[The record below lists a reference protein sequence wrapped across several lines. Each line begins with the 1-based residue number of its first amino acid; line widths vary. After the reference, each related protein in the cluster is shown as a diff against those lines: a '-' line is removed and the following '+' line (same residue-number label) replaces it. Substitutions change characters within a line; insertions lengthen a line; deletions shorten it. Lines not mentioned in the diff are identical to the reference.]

1 MTLGT
6 HKFVG
11 KKVILRISG
20 RICET
25 PKELF
30 SSNLAREIIQR
41 YLNDLQERNAH
52 ALQIFKHSVITEEDI
67 DKLIEILIYL
77 QNLSINLIP
86 QIVDGSENFIK
97 HIDALEEFVDGLYN
111 YWRRFERFIMC
122 ESEGDS
128 SDDRPYRTFNRTI
141 ETLMHLIRAIYR
153 DIKENITGKHPNI
166 YRQVFAGAEFATIA
180 VPNYINLQSEYK
192 DRLKGV
198 PVIRQV
204 LLYPPLIL
212 NPPMNKRRGNF
223 IKVDENPWPYIQFRE
238 EEWFCYPAMVGA
250 KLILVYI
257 RENFLGLGLSMCN
270 LFKIAR
276 KEDTQRNP
284 DAIFFYGVDKCDLDK
299 FGLENP
305 LIFFHD
311 KKNNL
316 MVGAVPSDPEY
327 GYFGYLKKTLLTL
340 HNVLILQENNMPFHG
355 ALIQLVMRGG
365 KKVNILMMGDSGA
378 GKSET
383 LQAFRRLANKYIQ
396 DLVVVADDMG
406 SLQIS
411 KEGNIIGYGT
421 EIGAFLRL
429 DDLHPGYAF
438 QQMDRAIIMSPGQ
451 VNARIILP
459 VATYNQVMEGVPI
472 HYILYV
478 NNYERVDPHNGY
490 PILDQFLEPEV
501 AFRVFSQGKVM
512 SKGTTSTKGIVQN
525 YFANI
530 FGPPQYK
537 EVHDRI
543 SMRFLTQA
551 LKGGVYVGQIR
562 TQLGIIGMEQ
572 DGPELAATTL
582 LEKFC
587 S

>member
-11 KKVILRISG
+11 NKVILRISG

-52 ALQIFKHSVITEEDI
+52 SLQIFEHSVITEEDI

-180 VPNYINLQSEYK
+180 VPNNINLQSEYK

-257 RENFLGLGLSMCN
+257 RENFLELGLSMCN
-270 LFKIAR
+270 LFKVAR

-284 DAIFFYGVDKCDLDK
+284 DAIFFYGVDKCDLDN

-490 PILDQFLEPEV
+490 PVLEQYLEPEV

-525 YFANI
+525 YFAN
-530 FGPPQYK
+530 
-537 EVHDRI
+537 
-543 SMRFLTQA
+543 S
-551 LKGGVYVGQIR
+551 VYVGQIR
-562 TQLGIIGMEQ
+562 TQLGIIDMEQ